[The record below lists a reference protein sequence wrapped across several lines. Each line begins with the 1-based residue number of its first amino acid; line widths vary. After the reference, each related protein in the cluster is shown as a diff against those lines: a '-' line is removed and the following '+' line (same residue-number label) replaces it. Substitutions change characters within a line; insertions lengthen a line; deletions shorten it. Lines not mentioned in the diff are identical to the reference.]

1 MDYWTPYTEFLKAC
15 RKIAAP
21 QARDFLDSQ
30 RDFLLKCPN
39 TAPWIK
45 AMDAG
50 MAPSMVLI
58 TVAREVLTLT
68 LAKPK
73 ASAATSAKAAS
84 KARTAKLDKPY
95 VATVYVEGK
104 ALAATS
110 HDKGSTAFRWVDRQ
124 LIDTPNSHGVV
135 TFNGGSPVTV
145 DRDGAFKRTLGRQP
159 GKPGMATKQASS
171 GKGFDNY
178 CHGKQTMVRASKG

>member
-1 MDYWTPYTEFLKAC
+1 MDWTPYTDFLKAC

-30 RDFLLKCPN
+30 RHFLVSCPN

-50 MAPSMVLI
+50 MAPPMVLI

-73 ASAATSAKAAS
+73 AASAATSAKAAS
-84 KARTAKLDKPY
+84 KAAKLDKPY
-95 VATVYVEGK
+95 VATLCATDGK
-104 ALAATS
+104 ALSATS
-110 HDKGSTAFRWVDRQ
+110 HDKGSTAFRWLDRQ
-124 LIDTPNSHGVV
+124 LIDTPNSYGVV